1 MEQVGEVYEV
11 NDDDGMAKIRVK
23 KHSSCKSCGGCGIL
37 SAGGGTEVTM
47 EVPNPIGAKVGE
59 FVRISVE
66 TNKVILASLIVY
78 VIPVIALVIAMY
90 ITQRVAIGSGYTETA
105 EVMSI
110 GVGFVAMVLTFA
122 VIRIL
127 DKRIEKT
134 RKFKPA
140 ITEIVPEDQ
149 LEACLVE
156 FNGEEE

>member
-1 MEQVGEVYEV
+1 
-11 NDDDGMAKIRVK
+11 
-23 KHSSCKSCGGCGIL
+23 
-37 SAGGGTEVTM
+37 
-47 EVPNPIGAKVGE
+47 E

-110 GVGFVAMVLTFA
+110 GVGFVAMILTFA
-122 VIRIL
+122 IIRIL

-156 FNGEEE
+156 FNGGEE